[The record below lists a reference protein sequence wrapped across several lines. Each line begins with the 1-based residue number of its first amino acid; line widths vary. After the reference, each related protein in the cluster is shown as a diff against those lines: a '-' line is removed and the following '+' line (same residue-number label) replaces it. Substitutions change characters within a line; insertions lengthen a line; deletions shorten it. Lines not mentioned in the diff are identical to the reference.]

1 MPPARRRR
9 RSSQPPRRAY
19 AWSSSRPATSATR
32 VVTAASNWRGAC
44 SIHGLWPST
53 VDPTLQLLTET
64 ESDETLSARPPPARS
79 APAAAPSRLSPSEDR
94 DRTADPAAG
103 RCNGSAARQA
113 VSAVSLAARPSAAQP
128 APAQRLQLRG
138 TALERQTG
146 LLEPLPARWALA
158 RPLPSD
164 SRCPRA
170 AALCQ
175 QPCQCGSHQSISS
188 PSSPAWRG
196 SNGAGLTSVALGRYG
211 LGRG

>member
-1 MPPARRRR
+1 MACGRGRKESLGKPRAPATEFVAFASVPAGLAGPLLPRERIRRRV
-9 RSSQPPRRAY
+9 
-19 AWSSSRPATSATR
+19 SR
-32 VVTAASNWRGAC
+32 
-44 SIHGLWPST
+44 
-53 VDPTLQLLTET
+53 LLAET
-64 ESDETLSARPPPARS
+64 ESDETLSARPPTARS

-146 LLEPLPARWALA
+146 LLEPLPARRALA